1 MNCILEYEKYIGK
14 IGDRK
19 RLYRLIANRF
29 YVKTA
34 LYPGSHIDISAS
46 LVIPNVTYID
56 NYKGAIQFFKNLI
69 EIRNYINLN
78 KEYPEECII
87 EFFGLDYNENI
98 KLDKVDMVISQFA
111 GFVGQ
116 STKKHLKKGGILL
129 CNDSHGDATLAY
141 LDDDY
146 EFIGVVESN
155 NTIVTDGL
163 EKYFKF
169 ANKRQIDRNIVLTK
183 MKGPKYKVQPS
194 NYIFILKKTENGKL
208 ELIQKVSSIPSNK

>member
-1 MNCILEYEKYIGK
+1 MKFIKEYEKYISK

-19 RLYRLIANRF
+19 TLYKLIANKF
-29 YVKTA
+29 DVKMA

-56 NYKGAIQFFKNLI
+56 NYKGAIKFFKHLI

-87 EFFGLDYNENI
+87 DFFGLDYNEDI
-98 KLDKVDMVISQFA
+98 QLDKVDMIISQFA

-116 STKKHLKKGGILL
+116 VTKKHLKKGGILL

-141 LDDDY
+141 LDQDY
-146 EFIGVVESN
+146 EFIGVVDYN
-155 NTIVTDGL
+155 NTIHTNEL

-169 ANKRQIDRNIVLTK
+169 SNKQQIDRHTVQTT
-183 MKGPKYKVQPS
+183 MKGPRYSIQAN
-194 NYIFILKKTENGKL
+194 NYIFMLK
-208 ELIQKVSSIPSNK
+208 

>member
-1 MNCILEYEKYIGK
+1 MNIIEEYEKYIAK

-19 RLYRLIANRF
+19 TLYRLVANRF
-29 YVKTA
+29 DVKMA
-34 LYPGSHIDISAS
+34 LYPGSHIDIGAS

-56 NYKGAIQFFKNLI
+56 NYKGTIQFFKHLI
-69 EIRNYINLN
+69 EVRNYINMN
-78 KEYPEECII
+78 KEYPEECTI

-98 KLDKVDMVISQFA
+98 KLDKVDMIISQFA

-116 STKKHLKKGGILL
+116 ATKKHLKKGGILL

-155 NTIVTDGL
+155 NTIITDEL

-169 ANKRQIDRNIVLTK
+169 ANERQIDRNKVLTK
-183 MKGPKYKVQPS
+183 MKGPRYKTQPS
-194 NYIFILKKTENGKL
+194 NYIFLLKKN
-208 ELIQKVSSIPSNK
+208 I

>member
-1 MNCILEYEKYIGK
+1 MMNCIEEYEKYIAK

-19 RLYRLIANRF
+19 SLYRSVERTF
-29 YVKTA
+29 KVKKA

-56 NYKGAIQFFKNLI
+56 NYKGTIQFFNHI
-69 EIRNYINLN
+69 NEIKNYINLN
-78 KEYPEECII
+78 KEYPEECSID
-87 EFFGLDYNENI
+87 FFGLDYNANVQI
-98 KLDKVDMVISQFA
+98 KKVDMLISQFA

-116 STKKHLKKGGILL
+116 ATKKHLKKGGILL

-146 EFIGVVESN
+146 DFIGVVESN
-155 NTIVTDGL
+155 NAIITNGL

-169 ANKRQIDRNIVLTK
+169 TKERQIDVSLVLSK
-183 MKGPKYKVQPS
+183 MKGPRYKYQPYS
-194 NYIFILKKTENGKL
+194 YIFMLK
-208 ELIQKVSSIPSNK
+208 

>member
-1 MNCILEYEKYIGK
+1 MNIIEEYEKYIAK

-19 RLYRLIANRF
+19 TLYRLVANRF
-29 YVKTA
+29 DVKMA

-56 NYKGAIQFFKNLI
+56 NYKGTIQFFKHLI
-69 EIRNYINLN
+69 EVRNYINMN
-78 KEYPEECII
+78 KEYPEECTI

-98 KLDKVDMVISQFA
+98 KLDKVDMIISQFA

-116 STKKHLKKGGILL
+116 ATKKHLKKGGILL

-155 NTIVTDGL
+155 NTIITDEL

-169 ANKRQIDRNIVLTK
+169 ANERQIDRNKVLTK
-183 MKGPKYKVQPS
+183 MKGPRYKTHPS
-194 NYIFILKKTENGKL
+194 NYIFLLKKN
-208 ELIQKVSSIPSNK
+208 I

>member
-1 MNCILEYEKYIGK
+1 MNFIEEYEKYIAK
-14 IGDRK
+14 IGDRTT
-19 RLYRLIANRF
+19 LYRLVANRF
-29 YVKTA
+29 DVKMA
-34 LYPGSHIDISAS
+34 LYPGSHIDISPS
-46 LVIPNVTYID
+46 LVISNVTYID
-56 NYKGAIQFFKNLI
+56 NYKGAIQFFKHLI
-69 EIRNYINLN
+69 EVRNYININ

-98 KLDKVDMVISQFA
+98 KLDKVDMIISQFA

-116 STKKHLKKGGILL
+116 ATKKHLKKGGILL

-155 NTIVTDGL
+155 NTIITDKL

-169 ANKRQIDRNIVLTK
+169 ANERQIDRNKVLTK
-183 MKGPKYKVQPS
+183 MKGPRYKTQPS
-194 NYIFILKKTENGKL
+194 NYIFLLKKNT
-208 ELIQKVSSIPSNK
+208 